1 MHNKPDVTMLTSSQ
15 RHSKGGVISVELGPH
30 VMDNIVVWFFFDRW
44 EVLVRK
50 RCKILIN
57 GECHRFDV

>member
-1 MHNKPDVTMLTSSQ
+1 MLTSSQ
-15 RHSKGGVISVELGPH
+15 RHSKGGVISVEVGPH